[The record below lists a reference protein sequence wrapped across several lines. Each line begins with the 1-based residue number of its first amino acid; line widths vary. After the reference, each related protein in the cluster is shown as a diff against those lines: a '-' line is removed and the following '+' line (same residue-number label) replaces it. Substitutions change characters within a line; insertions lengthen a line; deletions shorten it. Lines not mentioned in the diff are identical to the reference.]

1 VSASAGDARIRA
13 VATDPS
19 DEQPLV
25 DEMIEERERERPLAA
40 LLPSSISPGFL
51 DVLEGFDDMVVA
63 KNVAPD
69 LSGGGSD
76 LSSPATGSHASRRAT

>member
-13 VATDPS
+13 VATDPT

-40 LLPSSISPGFL
+40 LLPSSISPGF
-51 DVLEGFDDMVVA
+51 
-63 KNVAPD
+63 
-69 LSGGGSD
+69 STS
-76 LSSPATGSHASRRAT
+76 